1 MSIRYKI
8 AKFAVKVG
16 KKALKN
22 NKKFRSTLRK
32 VTGRV
37 IGKKAMSSAQR
48 AALKKAVRASA
59 LARRKV
65 LKAAAG
71 KIVRKGVTKRT
82 GFIASRRFPTKYI
95 RAKLVTQS
103 TKRLKLDRSKIAKFN
118 ALVGTGPKAKAYSQ
132 TKKSLSKL
140 DKLLG
145 KELLSRSKDSAR
157 TAAALSKID
166 FKQVSAKASGV
177 TRIDWGSSLLW
188 SAGLTAAVNPS
199 YTAEKLKEAK
209 DAVKRKLS

>member
-32 VTGRV
+32 VTGGA
-37 IGKKAMSSAQR
+37 IGRKAMSSAQR

-59 LARRKV
+59 LARRKAV
-65 LKAAAG
+65 KVAAG
-71 KIVRKGVTKRT
+71 KIVRKGITKRT
-82 GFIASRRFPTKYI
+82 GFIARRRFPTKFI
-95 RAKLVTQS
+95 KAKLVSQT
-103 TKRLKLDRSKIAKFN
+103 TKRIKIDRSKIAKFN
-118 ALVGTGPKAKAYSQ
+118 AVVGTGPKAKAYSQ
-132 TKKSLSKL
+132 TRKSLLKL
-140 DKLLG
+140 DKLMA
-145 KELLSRSKDSAR
+145 KELLSRSKDSAK

-166 FKQVSAKASGV
+166 FKRVGVKASGG

-199 YTAEKLKEAK
+199 YTAEKLREAK

>member
-71 KIVRKGVTKRT
+71 KIVRKGVTT
-82 GFIASRRFPTKYI
+82 SRRFPTKYI

-177 TRIDWGSSLLW
+177 TRINWGSSLLW